1 MLNNQDKIRVENR
14 DNTLVGYIVPETNII
29 RRFEA
34 YETKELTMGEL
45 RQMMQVKGHRNIVKN
60 HLIIHNKEAVE
71 ELMPGAEPEYYYN
84 TKDVDFL
91 LTKGTVDQLL
101 DALDFAPEGVVNL
114 IKDEAVKV
122 KLDSMDKRKA
132 ILDKTGFDVTKAIE
146 IRQLSETVDNTPART
161 RRAAPITE
169 EAVTEEVAEAPV
181 RRTATPKYKITVKAD

>member
-1 MLNNQDKIRVENR
+1 MLNNNDKIRVENR

-45 RQMMQVKGHRNIVKN
+45 RQMIQVKGHRNIIKN
-60 HLIIHNKEAVE
+60 HLIIHSKEAVE
-71 ELMPGAEPEYYYN
+71 ELMPDAEPEYYYN
-84 TKDVDFL
+84 SKDVDFL
-91 LTKGTVDQLL
+91 LTRGTLDQLL

-146 IRQLSETVDNTPART
+146 IRELSEVTDNAPTRT
-161 RRAAPITE
+161 RRAAPINEETATE
-169 EAVTEEVAEAPV
+169 TVEAPA
-181 RRTATPKYKITVKAD
+181 RRTAAPRYKVTIKED